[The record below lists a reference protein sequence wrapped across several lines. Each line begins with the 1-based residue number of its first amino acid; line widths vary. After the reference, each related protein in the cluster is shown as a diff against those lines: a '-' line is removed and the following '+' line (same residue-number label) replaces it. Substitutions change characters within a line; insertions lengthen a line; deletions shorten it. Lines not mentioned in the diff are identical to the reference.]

1 MKVAL
6 SASYWNVPCVREI
19 LLDCDIIYSTNIN
32 AKDSLCELFR
42 NVRFIPDSCADMM
55 EFLRN
60 RHEGAE
66 FVDFSDL
73 RKMIRE
79 SLIAGN
85 IETARSLADY
95 FGFKITE
102 QKSGKEKWENLHMIG
117 FCDIHEVPHNVFEH
131 MQKSF

>member
-1 MKVAL
+1 MKVSL
-6 SASYWNVPCVREI
+6 SASYWNVPCVRDI
-19 LLDCDIIYSTNIN
+19 LLDCDIIYTTNIG

-66 FVDFSDL
+66 IFDFSDF
-73 RKMIRE
+73 RKMIRD
-79 SLIAGN
+79 SLSIGN
-85 IETARSLADY
+85 IETARSLVNY

-102 QKSGKEKWENLHMIG
+102 QKSGKEKWESSTITG
-117 FCDIHEVPHNVFEH
+117 FCDIGSVPENVFEN